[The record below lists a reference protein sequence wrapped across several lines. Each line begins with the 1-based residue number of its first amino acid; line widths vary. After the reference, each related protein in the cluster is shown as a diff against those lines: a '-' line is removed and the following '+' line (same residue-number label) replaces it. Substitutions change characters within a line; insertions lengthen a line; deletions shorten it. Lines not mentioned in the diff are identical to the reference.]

1 MIGYALG
8 PRHTV
13 IITVKSVMSVVY
25 HLYELAYPQLI
36 SFHECPSTIMI
47 LGLGYLID
55 VFIHIE
61 RNV

>member
-1 MIGYALG
+1 
-8 PRHTV
+8 
-13 IITVKSVMSVVY
+13 MSDECGLSPVWTSTRMVY
-25 HLYELAYPQLI
+25 LLYELAYPQLV

-61 RNV
+61 RNVWNWCN